1 MAKKKRELT
10 TRRMPSGAQQYAR
23 PQANSSRESPVAR
36 RMDTIN
42 AAAAAARRSPRTA
55 ENAADREA
63 KQRMLYEAVVD
74 ESNAA
79 ENARMMQRQATAE
92 DSASRRKEGGAMK
105 SKKSKAP
112 TTSTR
117 PTPNPRRSDP
127 VSRGNAASRRQQSE
141 QDDVLKN
148 GGRGMKAGGKVKK
161 MQAGGEAQSRAAA
174 KADRLRRELESR
186 DSRPARQEAEYQEA
200 QQRRREAGGL
210 SRLAMIPE
218 AVRRAQVRAGD
229 RMLRGAEARE
239 TAPKRREME
248 AADREVTDTLGRKAG
263 GKVKKMAMGGKCRGM
278 GAATRGGNFS
288 RG

>member
-10 TRRMPSGAQQYAR
+10 TRRMPSGAQQYTRGNTPTERLRTNSRAFDAALQSDPSGAAR
-23 PQANSSRESPVAR
+23 QITRAMADEFALEN
-36 RMDTIN
+36 
-42 AAAAAARRSPRTA
+42 AARRTEDQTNR
-55 ENAADREA
+55 
-63 KQRMLYEAVVD
+63 
-74 ESNAA
+74 
-79 ENARMMQRQATAE
+79 E

-161 MQAGGEAQSRAAA
+161 M
-174 KADRLRRELESR
+174 
-186 DSRPARQEAEYQEA
+186 
-200 QQRRREAGGL
+200 
-210 SRLAMIPE
+210 MN
-218 AVRRAQVRAGD
+218 
-229 RMLRGAEARE
+229 
-239 TAPKRREME
+239 
-248 AADREVTDTLGRKAG
+248 
-263 GKVKKMAMGGKCRGM
+263 GGKCRGM
-278 GAATRGGNFS
+278 GAATKGGNYS

>member
-1 MAKKKRELT
+1 MAKKERNRGSVDRARAKRGSGQANQEPEMRFMDVPAGMPAGEPAPTRPTPRPARGSNLAPTSTRDKPVPRPAGFAERADLRKAMDSSDAAFRASKRE
-10 TRRMPSGAQQYAR
+10 
-23 PQANSSRESPVAR
+23 
-36 RMDTIN
+36 
-42 AAAAAARRSPRTA
+42 
-55 ENAADREA
+55 AADRE
-63 KQRMLYEAVVD
+63 M
-74 ESNAA
+74 
-79 ENARMMQRQATAE
+79 
-92 DSASRRKEGGAMK
+92 
-105 SKKSKAP
+105 
-112 TTSTR
+112 
-117 PTPNPRRSDP
+117 
-127 VSRGNAASRRQQSE
+127 
-141 QDDVLKN
+141 
-148 GGRGMKAGGKVKK
+148 GMKAGGKVKK
-161 MQAGGEAQSRAAA
+161 MKAGGEAQDRAAA

>member
-23 PQANSSRESPVAR
+23 PQANSSRESPIAR
-36 RMDTIN
+36 RMDTIGT
-42 AAAAAARRSPRTA
+42 AVDAVRRTPRTL
-55 ENAADREA
+55 ENAADRAA

-161 MQAGGEAQSRAAA
+161 MQAGG
-174 KADRLRRELESR
+174 
-186 DSRPARQEAEYQEA
+186 
-200 QQRRREAGGL
+200 
-210 SRLAMIPE
+210 
-218 AVRRAQVRAGD
+218 
-229 RMLRGAEARE
+229 
-239 TAPKRREME
+239 
-248 AADREVTDTLGRKAG
+248 
-263 GKVKKMAMGGKCRGM
+263 KCRGM

>member
-1 MAKKKRELT
+1 MAKKKREQT
-10 TRRMPSGAQQYAR
+10 TRRMPGGAQQYAR
-23 PQANSSRESPVAR
+23 PDSNSNRQSPIAR
-36 RMDTIN
+36 RMDTIG
-42 AAAAAARRSPRTA
+42 AAMDDVRRTPRTL
-55 ENAADREA
+55 ENAADRDA
-63 KQRMLYEAVVD
+63 KQRMLLQAMID
-74 ESNAA
+74 ESDTAQ
-79 ENARMMQRQATAE
+79 NARMMERQTTAE
-92 DSASRRKEGGAMK
+92 DRANRRKEGGAMK

-161 MQAGGEAQSRAAA
+161 MQAGGRAQTGAANR
-174 KADRLRRELESR
+174 ADRLRKDLEAREGRS
-186 DSRPARQEAEYQEA
+186 ARQEAEYQAA

-210 SRLAMIPE
+210 SRLAMVPE
-218 AVRRAQVRAGD
+218 AVRRAQVRLGD
-229 RMLRGAEARE
+229 RLLASSEARE
-239 TAPKRREME
+239 NAPLRAKVA

-263 GKVKKMAMGGKCRGM
+263 GKVKKMAKGGKCRGM